1 MFKVGDKVKLN
12 ENIIRFSVDIANTE
26 AEIIGITD
34 DGLYELGFPKAD
46 IALHGDYLELVEEE
60 EQNEY
65 FTGKA
70 VYVGDSLND
79 FVFTNVRQEGYTPG
93 KIYEFKDG
101 YTFDDDGDR
110 RPICT
115 LHDKILNEGLREDE
129 LESFGFYPITD

>member
-70 VYVGDSLND
+70 VYVGDSLNN
-79 FVFTNVRQEGYTPG
+79 FVSTQEGYTPG

-110 RPICT
+110 RPICA
-115 LHDKILNEGLREDE
+115 LQDKSLNEGLREDE

>member
-12 ENIIRFSVDIANTE
+12 ENVIRFSVDIANTE

-70 VYVGDSLND
+70 VYVGDGLND
-79 FVFTNVRQEGYTPG
+79 FVFETTE
-93 KIYEFKDG
+93 
-101 YTFDDDGDR
+101 
-110 RPICT
+110 
-115 LHDKILNEGLREDE
+115 REE
-129 LESFGFYPITD
+129 CFCEEVTATASRIKECQTC

>member
-60 EQNEY
+60 EQDEY

-70 VYVGDSLND
+70 IYIGENLKG
-79 FVFTNVRQEGYTPG
+79 FVSVCGLGYTKG
-93 KIYEFKDG
+93 KVYEFVNG
-101 YTFDDDGDR
+101 FTPDDQGDR
-110 RPICT
+110 RPFTCFDVNEVKGMKE
-115 LHDKILNEGLREDE
+115 DK

>member
-12 ENIIRFSVDIANTE
+12 DNVIRFSVDIANTE

-60 EQNEY
+60 VHDKY

-110 RPICT
+110 RPIGSLC
-115 LHDKILNEGLREDE
+115 DKSLNEGLREDE

>member
-12 ENIIRFSVDIANTE
+12 ENVIRFSVDIANTE

-60 EQNEY
+60 EQDEY

-110 RPICT
+110 RPICA
-115 LHDKILNEGLREDE
+115 LQDKSLNEGLREDE